1 MTKFGQDP
9 SLEERASAFLVQD
22 PGSSMIF
29 RFAGVMA
36 ATLLLAGCMSSI
48 SGGGSSLVGAFASPS
63 GAAKP
68 MSASIA
74 EAMAGGL
81 IGRTLGG
88 DLDRADSQR
97 ALEAEYRALEYTAS
111 GQSVAW
117 QGSGRLSGQVVAAP
131 PYRVGS
137 QNCRQYTHTVNQN
150 GAERVGRGTAC
161 RNDDGS
167 WTPLA

>member
-1 MTKFGQDP
+1 
-9 SLEERASAFLVQD
+9 
-22 PGSSMIF
+22 MIF
-29 RFAGVMA
+29 RFAGVAA
-36 ATLLLAGCMSSI
+36 ATMLLAGCMSSM
-48 SGGGSSLVGAFASPS
+48 SSGGSSLVDAFTSPTTQ
-63 GAAKP
+63 P
-68 MSASIA
+68 MSAHIA

-111 GQSVAW
+111 GQSVTW
-117 QGSGRLSGQVVAAP
+117 QGSGRLSGRVVAAP

-150 GAERVGRGTAC
+150 GGERVGRGTAC

>member
-1 MTKFGQDP
+1 
-9 SLEERASAFLVQD
+9 
-22 PGSSMIF
+22 MII
-29 RFAGVMA
+29 RFAGILA
-36 ATLLLAGCMSSI
+36 AGLLVSGCMSAPST
-48 SGGGSSLVGAFASPS
+48 GGSALIGAFAGPT
-63 GAAKP
+63 GAGSAQP

-81 IGRTLGG
+81 IGRTLGE
-88 DLDRADSQR
+88 DLDRADRQR

-111 GQSVAW
+111 GQPVAW
-117 QGSGRLSGQVVAAP
+117 QGGARLSGQVVAAP

-137 QNCRQYTHTVNQN
+137 QNCRQYTHTVVQN

-161 RNDDGS
+161 RNENGS

>member
-1 MTKFGQDP
+1 M
-9 SLEERASAFLVQD
+9 S
-22 PGSSMIF
+22 
-29 RFAGVMA
+29 
-36 ATLLLAGCMSSI
+36 GCMSAPST
-48 SGGGSSLVGAFASPS
+48 GGSALIGAFAGPT
-63 GAAKP
+63 GAGSAQP

-81 IGRTLGG
+81 IGRTLGE
-88 DLDRADSQR
+88 DLDRSDRQR

-111 GQSVAW
+111 GQPVAW
-117 QGSGRLSGQVVAAP
+117 QGGARLSGQVVAAP

-137 QNCRQYTHTVNQN
+137 QNCRQYTHTVVQN

-161 RNDDGS
+161 RNENGS

>member
-1 MTKFGQDP
+1 
-9 SLEERASAFLVQD
+9 
-22 PGSSMIF
+22 MII
-29 RFAGVMA
+29 RLAGIVA
-36 ATLLLAGCMSSI
+36 AGLLLTGCMSSQ
-48 SGGGSSLVGAFASPS
+48 SDGSSTLIGAFASPLRS
-63 GAAKP
+63 EQP

-81 IGRTLGG
+81 IGRSLGE
-88 DLDRADSQR
+88 DLDRGDRQR

-111 GQSVAW
+111 GEPVAW
-117 QGSGRLSGQVVAAP
+117 HSGARLSGQVVAAP

-137 QNCRQYTHTVNQN
+137 QNCRQYTHTVRQN

-161 RNDDGS
+161 RNPDGS